1 MVGVPDERHE
11 VARVRVTARLR
22 MDLGDER
29 ADGVDDAKPALL
41 TVFAD
46 DRRNAVRGEDA
57 DLTGR
62 NLVLVVDE
70 DRAEQF
76 EPTHDVVVV
85 HDLVPDVDRR
95 AVLGEQPLDDLD
107 RAVHTRTKG
116 SRCGKENA
124 LVHAIASSPLSARRA
139 PTAARTVTSG
149 CRAKPRRNPR

>member
-1 MVGVPDERHE
+1 
-11 VARVRVTARLR
+11 

-46 DRRNAVRGEDA
+46 GRRNAVRGEDA

-70 DRAEQF
+70 DGAEQF
-76 EPTHDVVVV
+76 ETAHDVVVV

-95 AVLGEQPLDDLD
+95 AVLDEQPLDDLD
-107 RAVHTRTKG
+107 RAVHTPTK
-116 SRCGKENA
+116 K
-124 LVHAIASSPLSARRA
+124 ARRREENSFA
-139 PTAARTVTSG
+139 HRLTPG
-149 CRAKPRRNPR
+149 P